1 MEVWR
6 PNTLVFIQSNRMS
19 TRFLNDTCLV
29 GKKRFKTNPL
39 FAISLFLSLFAMWK
53 DENLRK
59 CGARLCVR
67 VKSTS
72 CAFLLPARKF
82 FSKIFV
88 VMSRGRR

>member
-53 DENLRK
+53 DENL
-59 CGARLCVR
+59 
-67 VKSTS
+67 
-72 CAFLLPARKF
+72 
-82 FSKIFV
+82 
-88 VMSRGRR
+88 

>member
-6 PNTLVFIQSNRMS
+6 PNTLVFIQSNRMT

-39 FAISLFLSLFAMWK
+39 FAISLFLSLFALWK
-53 DENLRK
+53 EENLRK

-72 CAFLLPARKF
+72 CAFLPARKF
-82 FSKIFV
+82 FQKS
-88 VMSRGRR
+88 SL